1 MITVACLTLA
11 GATAS
16 GCTPSAPPAPAKSAE
31 SAGELLDDSV
41 ITTKVKSAFLDEPS
55 LKSFQIGVKTYKDM
69 VQLSGFVDSAEAKQL
84 AGKLAADV
92 QGVTSVRNDL
102 IVK

>member
-11 GATAS
+11 GAIAP

-41 ITTKVKSAFLDEPS
+41 ITTKVKSAFLSEPS
-55 LKSFQIGVKTYKDM
+55 LKSFQIGVKTYKDI

-84 AGKLAADV
+84 AGKLAAGV